1 MKENKQSKTKNKI
14 IIIIVAAVLIVA
26 VVLGIIFIL
35 NFSNRKEQKIY
46 EEKMTT
52 YGFAKLYNNQS
63 ANSSENVTRSEML
76 KIVIAALLNT
86 DDITEIAQTPT
97 DTYGNA
103 IWAEYAKNMN
113 IVEQAYVTAENEA
126 SNASYID
133 AIKAISKAKKVL
145 LDEEYGK
152 AKDVVIKDMEEY
164 SDSEQ
169 KAIRDLIA
177 NGIIDNEKE
186 KLKANKD
193 ITKAQFNKLISKTFE
208 KYNVTYGS
216 IEQDENNL
224 PANKDSYP
232 YILSEV
238 PKEIYEAEYINNDN
252 EKFKTP
258 SKVYAD
264 LKDKYTAIK
273 LNIEDYYSF
282 LLNINYET
290 ITEEE
295 ISNKI
300 KNMTVGLL
308 NENEIKDYVEY
319 VKANK
324 IKLEGKATVQ
334 LPIIYYD
341 GVEYRVRTQLEFEI
355 KSSDTDLNIL
365 FLDVPNTQY
374 TGKNFNCYVDVRLGK
389 VFDNDNFYSALK
401 PISTMLLNN
410 KDYGIKVIESEGE

>member
-1 MKENKQSKTKNKI
+1 MKENKQRKTKSKI
-14 IIIIVAAVLIVA
+14 IIIILAVIIIAVLA
-26 VVLGIIFIL
+26 LGVIFIL

-63 ANSSENVTRSEML
+63 ANSSENVTKSEML

-86 DDITEIAQTPT
+86 DDITDIAQTPT

-103 IWAEYAKNMN
+103 IWTEYAKNMN
-113 IVEQAYVTAENEA
+113 IVEQAYVTAENES

-186 KLKANKD
+186 KLKATKD

-208 KYNVTYGS
+208 KYNVTYGT

-238 PKEIYEAEYINNDN
+238 PKEIYEAEFIKDTE
-252 EKFKTP
+252 EKFQTP
-258 SKVYAD
+258 AQAYKD
-264 LKDKYTAIK
+264 LKDRYETIK
-273 LNIEDYYSF
+273 SNVEAYYNI
-282 LLNINYET
+282 LLNIDYET
-290 ITEEE
+290 INEEE
-295 ISNKI
+295 LKTQISKLSVGIIEDEQI
-300 KNMTVGLL
+300 KS
-308 NENEIKDYVEY
+308 YVEY
-319 VKANK
+319 VKTNK

-334 LPIIYYD
+334 LPIVYYD
-341 GVEYRVRTQLEFEI
+341 GLNYRARTKIELTV
-355 KSSDTDLNIL
+355 KSSDTDKNLLL
-365 FLDVPNTQY
+365 FDTNEVRYSGTSF
-374 TGKNFNCYVDVRLGK
+374 TCYADVRLGS
-389 VFDNDNFYSALK
+389 VFNNSSLYVSQSPL
-401 PISTMLLNN
+401 INMLVSGQSS
-410 KDYGIKVIESEGE
+410 GIARVESEGK

>member
-86 DDITEIAQTPT
+86 DDITDIAQTPT

-186 KLKANKD
+186 KLKATKD

-238 PKEIYEAEYINNDN
+238 PKEIYEAEFIKDTE
-252 EKFKTP
+252 EKFQTP
-258 SKVYAD
+258 AQAY
-264 LKDKYTAIK
+264 KDIK
-273 LNIEDYYSF
+273 DRYETIKSNVEAYYNI
-282 LLNINYET
+282 LLNIDYET

-334 LPIIYYD
+334 LPIVYYD

>member
-63 ANSSENVTRSEML
+63 SNSSENVTRSEML

-86 DDITEIAQTPT
+86 DDITDIAQTPT

-103 IWAEYAKNMN
+103 IWAEYAKNMD

-186 KLKANKD
+186 KLKATKD

-238 PKEIYEAEYINNDN
+238 PKEIYEAEFIKDTE
-252 EKFKTP
+252 EKFQTP
-258 SKVYAD
+258 AQAY
-264 LKDKYTAIK
+264 KDIK
-273 LNIEDYYSF
+273 DRYETIKSNVEAYYNI
-282 LLNINYET
+282 LLNIDYET
-290 ITEEE
+290 INEEE
-295 ISNKI
+295 SPLRSVVEVLPPSSSSSTLKMEISS
-300 KNMTVGLL
+300 VS
-308 NENEIKDYVEY
+308 
-319 VKANK
+319 AC
-324 IKLEGKATVQ
+324 
-334 LPIIYYD
+334 
-341 GVEYRVRTQLEFEI
+341 
-355 KSSDTDLNIL
+355 SS
-365 FLDVPNTQY
+365 
-374 TGKNFNCYVDVRLGK
+374 
-389 VFDNDNFYSALK
+389 
-401 PISTMLLNN
+401 
-410 KDYGIKVIESEGE
+410 

>member
-63 ANSSENVTRSEML
+63 SNSSENVTRSEML

-86 DDITEIAQTPT
+86 DDITDIAQTPT

-186 KLKANKD
+186 KLKATKD

-208 KYNVTYGS
+208 KYNVTYGT

-238 PKEIYEAEYINNDN
+238 PKEIYEAEFINNDN

-258 SKVYAD
+258 SQVYAD

-334 LPIIYYD
+334 LPIVYYD

>member
-86 DDITEIAQTPT
+86 DDITDIAQTPT

-133 AIKAISKAKKVL
+133 AIMAISKAKRVL

-186 KLKANKD
+186 KLKATKD

-208 KYNVTYGS
+208 KYNVTYGT

-238 PKEIYEAEYINNDN
+238 PKEIYEATFVKNDAEKFQTPTQAYVDLKSRYESIKSNIEAYYNILLNIDYETINE
-252 EKFKTP
+252 EKFKT
-258 SKVYAD
+258 D
-264 LKDKYTAIK
+264 LSVLSVGIIDDEQIK
-273 LNIEDYYSF
+273 S
-282 LLNINYET
+282 
-290 ITEEE
+290 
-295 ISNKI
+295 
-300 KNMTVGLL
+300 
-308 NENEIKDYVEY
+308 YVEY
-319 VKANK
+319 VKTNK

-334 LPIIYYD
+334 LPIVYYD
-341 GVEYRVRTQLEFEI
+341 GLYYRARTKIELTV
-355 KSSDTDLNIL
+355 KNSDTDKNLLFQDTGNIKY
-365 FLDVPNTQY
+365 D
-374 TGKNFNCYVDVRLGK
+374 GKAFSCYADVRLGS
-389 VFDNDNFYSALK
+389 VFNNDNLYVSQAPLVNILLK
-401 PISTMLLNN
+401 DKN
-410 KDYGIKVIESEGE
+410 YGISNLESEGK